1 MTDTL
6 TTDQLA
12 ARWGMSP
19 QTLENWRSSR
29 PRKGPDYIKL
39 GDGRSAIV
47 VYRIA
52 DVILYER
59 KHRIKGGG

>member
-19 QTLENWRSSR
+19 QTLENWRSKK

-39 GDGRSAIV
+39 GEAKSAIV
-47 VYRIA
+47 VYRVA
-52 DVILYER
+52 DIVLYER
-59 KHRIKGGG
+59 RHKIRGGG